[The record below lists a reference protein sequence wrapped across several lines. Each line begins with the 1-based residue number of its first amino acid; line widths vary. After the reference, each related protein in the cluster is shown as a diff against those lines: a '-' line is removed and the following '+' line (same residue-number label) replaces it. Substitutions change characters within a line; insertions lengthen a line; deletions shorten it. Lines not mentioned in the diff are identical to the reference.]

1 MDKLLYLGYVRKSS
15 ESDDRQAQ
23 SIETQTHILTEYASK
38 YELNLIDII
47 HESRSAKDDGNRPMF
62 GSLLAR
68 LSTSEANGIFVAHID
83 RLARNGIEAG
93 QLVKLFQSGV
103 IKEIKTPSKTY
114 NTIQDLLY
122 LDIEFAFAAD
132 YSRRLSLRVK
142 EGIQTK
148 LRRGE
153 YPNQA
158 PIGYFNKDGKI
169 YPDAVSTSLVT
180 ELFEKYATGNYS
192 LHQITKYINDRG
204 LKSKFHHKALR
215 KCVVH
220 RILTD
225 PVYYGVIR
233 NKGEYY
239 QGIHQPLISKSV
251 FDTVQDVLSGKK
263 KRGDTIHN
271 FLYRDYLT
279 CSVCGCKLTAC
290 IKKGRY
296 IYYYCTNGKGMCN
309 QHLEYLPESRIQQKL
324 ELLLTDF
331 SLPEKMATVSLDE
344 YLSDTKSQLHQSEL
358 MKHNLQSEL
367 DKLNEKL
374 SKIEDSYFEGKL
386 SEDRYEVRRKET
398 QKSIT
403 DITIKL
409 NGYKPIQ
416 YDQTTLELLEKIKY
430 QAIHLGEMFHDGNPE
445 VKKELLKSALWNCQ
459 IKDGVITST
468 RYKKPFVYFE
478 GLSKCDDLTVWRRRR
493 DLNSRI
499 PYGIRFSEP
508 SQLTTV
514 PRLQILW

>member
-1 MDKLLYLGYVRKSS
+1 MDNLTYLGYVRKSS

-23 SIETQTHILTEYASK
+23 SIETQTNILKDYASK

-47 HESRSAKDDGNRPMF
+47 AESRSAKSDGNRPMF
-62 GSLLAR
+62 DSLLNR
-68 LSTSEANGIFVAHID
+68 LRNGEANAVFVAHID
-83 RLARNGIEAG
+83 RLARNGIESG
-93 QLVKLFQSGV
+93 QLVKLFQTGI
-103 IKEIKTPSKTY
+103 IKEIKTPTKTY

-158 PIGYFNKDGKI
+158 PLGYFNKDGKI
-169 YPDAVSTSLVT
+169 YPDTISAPLVT
-180 ELFEKYATGNYS
+180 ELFEKYATGHYS

-239 QGIHQPLISKSV
+239 HGIHQPLISKSV

-263 KRGDTIHN
+263 KRGDTVHH

-290 IKKGRY
+290 IKKGKY

-309 QHLEYLPESRIQQKL
+309 QHLEYLAESHIQKKVG
-324 ELLLTDF
+324 ELLTDF
-331 SLPEKMATVSLDE
+331 SLPEKIATVSLNE
-344 YLSDTKSQLHQSEL
+344 YLSDTKSQLQQSEQMEL
-358 MKHNLQSEL
+358 SLQSEL

-398 QKSIT
+398 QKTIT
-403 DITIKL
+403 DLTIKL
-409 NGYKPIQ
+409 NSYQPNQ

-430 QAIHLGEMFHDGNPE
+430 QAIHLGEMFVDGNPE

-459 IKDGVITST
+459 IKDGIITST
-468 RYKKPFVYFE
+468 RYKKPFAYFE
-478 GLSKCDDLTVWRRRR
+478 GLSKCDDLTVWRRGR
-493 DLNSRI
+493 DSNSRSS
-499 PYGIRFSEP
+499 RSA
-508 SQLTTV
+508 V
-514 PRLQILW
+514 